1 MELRQRPKKQG
12 LYDPQFEHD
21 ACGVG
26 FIANIKG
33 NASRAIVKDAEE
45 ILIRMTHRGA
55 VGSEKNTG
63 DGAGILTAIPHE
75 FLKKAASADGI
86 NIPERGK
93 YGAGLIFLPQEQ
105 TLRAKCL
112 REFESIAREEGLE
125 VLGWRSVPTDNA
137 MIGPSARASEPVMKN
152 VFVSAPSLDQDEL
165 EKALFILR
173 KRVTHRLRGSEDYD
187 PEDFFYIC
195 SLSTRVMVYKG
206 MLMPEQLFP
215 YFPDLQ
221 RDDFISHLA
230 MVHSPLFHQHLPQ
243 LGSGSA
249 PAFYESQR

>member
-1 MELRQRPKKQG
+1 
-12 LYDPQFEHD
+12 
-21 ACGVG
+21 
-26 FIANIKG
+26 
-33 NASRAIVKDAEE
+33 
-45 ILIRMTHRGA
+45 
-55 VGSEKNTG
+55 
-63 DGAGILTAIPHE
+63 
-75 FLKKAASADGI
+75 
-86 NIPERGK
+86 
-93 YGAGLIFLPQEQ
+93 
-105 TLRAKCL
+105 
-112 REFESIAREEGLE
+112 

-152 VFVSAPSLDQDEL
+152 VFVSAPGLDQDEL

-173 KRVTHRLRGSEDYD
+173 KRVTHRLRGSEDCD

-230 MVHSPLFHQHLPQ
+230 MVHSRFSTNTFPSWDRAQPLRFMSHNGEINTLRGNVNKMRSREGT
-243 LGSGSA
+243 LES
-249 PAFYESQR
+249 PAFGPALERSFPVNEPDLSDSGNFDNVLELLLMTGRETARSGHDDDSRGLAAASDDGREKARDV

>member
-75 FLKKAASADGI
+75 LS
-86 NIPERGK
+86 
-93 YGAGLIFLPQEQ
+93 LIH
-105 TLRAKCL
+105 
-112 REFESIAREEGLE
+112 I
-125 VLGWRSVPTDNA
+125 
-137 MIGPSARASEPVMKN
+137 
-152 VFVSAPSLDQDEL
+152 
-165 EKALFILR
+165 
-173 KRVTHRLRGSEDYD
+173 
-187 PEDFFYIC
+187 
-195 SLSTRVMVYKG
+195 
-206 MLMPEQLFP
+206 
-215 YFPDLQ
+215 
-221 RDDFISHLA
+221 
-230 MVHSPLFHQHLPQ
+230 
-243 LGSGSA
+243 
-249 PAFYESQR
+249 